1 MFTKG
6 GVDPHSSSGP
16 TPGFGFFGCSDLQSG
31 EYGWQESPDCDRASA
46 TSRMLAE
53 DFGDDF
59 RFTMPRVVG

>member
-16 TPGFGFFGCSDLQSG
+16 TPGFGLFGCSDLQSG

-59 RFTMPRVVG
+59 RFTLPRVVG